1 MKLLKSLMCQ
11 IQSHPKKG
19 SRKITMVIK
28 RFLTC
33 DSFLKSNVFTGV
45 DNDRFL
51 GRRASPATVAAISKS
66 NEEEDFES
74 REAIYDARRAEIQ
87 YQFRYCNNYKA
98 CLKSCLPGPRRKI
111 FMIFAVGSFW
121 ISGTFIITSSMSPRL
136 TVSTTKLALI

>member
-51 GRRASPATVAAISKS
+51 GRRANPATVAAISKS

-98 CLKSCLPGPRRKI
+98 VLIINYYFLLIHSI
-111 FMIFAVGSFW
+111 FKRFSRGLGINFS
-121 ISGTFIITSSMSPRL
+121 L
-136 TVSTTKLALI
+136 